1 MQHKKL
7 TRRESSHG
15 DEDEPIDFS
24 RLIARGLR
32 MGIDVNTFRHMY
44 LGTYVELFEEYKKL
58 YNFETQKYLYEVEE
72 NQRRTSLLDL

>member
-1 MQHKKL
+1 
-7 TRRESSHG
+7 
-15 DEDEPIDFS
+15 
-24 RLIARGLR
+24 